1 MVGKF
6 RRAADRA
13 LQVPPTLKAQ
23 GMGTGRHTSTTTVH
37 SRSRR
42 WLAPVV
48 FGALLCA
55 ALLAGCAP
63 ATKSDPIAAASV
75 DNRPISLASYTQVV
89 AVYRILAA
97 RQQSA
102 SDWQSPAGRKGLA
115 DVQKQAL
122 TFLENLEIYRAQLA
136 KYGLKADP
144 KVLASDEQMLQ
155 QNIQSQLKQ
164 TPNDSSLIAL
174 NNALTPDVLE
184 LFAEQDADMRAL
196 VASPK
201 VQVPVVHARILL
213 AKSENDAKD
222 MKAQLEKNSASF
234 ADLAKTHD
242 DQTVPPGGDFGTVY
256 MGQFTG
262 LPSFDSKALLSQS
275 TSTPATRYLI
285 LNDANEWELFE
296 LTQPGTKPISS
307 LTDQQQQQTVFSA
320 WVDEVVKP
328 HTTIQQFVTL

>member
-1 MVGKF
+1 
-6 RRAADRA
+6 
-13 LQVPPTLKAQ
+13 LKAQ
-23 GMGTGRHTSTTTVH
+23 GMGTGRHTSTKTVH

-55 ALLAGCAP
+55 AMLAGCAP
-63 ATKSDPIAAASV
+63 ATKSDPIAVASV

-89 AVYRILAA
+89 TVYRILAA

-115 DVQKQAL
+115 NVQKQAL

-144 KVLASDEQMLQ
+144 KVLASDEQVLR

-174 NNALTPDVLE
+174 NNALPPDVLE
-184 LFAEQDADMRAL
+184 LFAEQDADMQAL

-213 AKSENDAKD
+213 AKNETDAD
-222 MKAQLEKNSASF
+222 TMRTQLLNNSASF
-234 ADLAKTHD
+234 ADLSKTHD

-256 MGQFTG
+256 VGQLNG
-262 LPSFDSKALLSQS
+262 LPNFDPKALLNQPQS
-275 TSTPATRYLI
+275 IPATRYLI
-285 LNDANEWELFE
+285 LHDANEWELFE

-307 LTDQQQQQTVFSA
+307 LTDQQQQQTVFSS
-320 WVDEVVKP
+320 WMDEVVKP
-328 HTTIQQFVTL
+328 HIPIQEFVTL

>member
-1 MVGKF
+1 
-6 RRAADRA
+6 
-13 LQVPPTLKAQ
+13 
-23 GMGTGRHTSTTTVH
+23 
-37 SRSRR
+37 
-42 WLAPVV
+42 VV
-48 FGALLCA
+48 LGALLCA

-75 DNRPISLASYTQVV
+75 DSRPISLASYTQVV
-89 AVYRILAA
+89 TVYRILAA

-102 SDWQSPAGRKGLA
+102 SDWQSPTGRKGLA

-136 KYGLKADP
+136 KYGLKVDP
-144 KVLASDEQMLQ
+144 KVLASDEQMLR

-174 NNALTPDVLE
+174 NNALPPDVLE
-184 LFAEQDADMRAL
+184 LFAEQDADMKAL

-213 AKSENDAKD
+213 AKNESDANA
-222 MKAQLEKNSASF
+222 MQAQLQKDSASF
-234 ADLAKTHD
+234 AALAKTHD
-242 DQTVPPGGDFGTVY
+242 DQTVPTGGDFGTVY
-256 MGQFTG
+256 LGQFNG
-262 LPSFDSKALLSQS
+262 LPNFDSHALLHQPDNI
-275 TSTPATRYLI
+275 PATRYLI

-307 LTDQQQQQTVFSA
+307 LTDSQQQQAVFTS
-320 WVDEVVKP
+320 WIDEVVTP
-328 HTTIQQFVTL
+328 HTNIQQFVTF